1 MSFSGIGG
9 IVAATLMASAVIS
22 FVTGTHTHWFFVL
35 GGIGVG
41 LMAVRSI
48 RK

>member
-9 IVAATLMASAVIS
+9 IIAATLMTSAVIS
-22 FVTGTHTHWFFVL
+22 LVTGTHAHWFFIL